1 MKITLTKKRGFKAIF
16 KRVRQPR
23 SHRTMCK
30 FHDFS
35 VTQILREINFGEFRS
50 SKTDGFVILKAPNFV
65 ELVNFGL
72 QKVQIL
78 KYQNLELLNVS
89 KWQILRL

>member
-1 MKITLTKKRGFKAIF
+1 MWNF
-16 KRVRQPR
+16 Q
-23 SHRTMCK
+23 
-30 FHDFS
+30 DFS
-35 VTQILREINFGEFRS
+35 VTQILRQINFGES
-50 SKTDGFVILKAPNFV
+50 QTSKTDGFVILKAPNFV